1 MGVPMA
7 ALNGVVDGLSEATG
21 QFSISGTIKGALND
35 PKPELNITLSDGA
48 LVYRPLDVRYTNLN
62 LDLALRNDHLVF
74 REATISS
81 EPRLNALGSIN
92 LGRPPGTLSA
102 QGNIAMKGFHPRRLA
117 INLAAEDFW
126 LTATNEH
133 TAAVRGNMAINGT
146 WPAVEISG
154 DIAMTEGRFVFD
166 DAFFLGEQSLAL
178 DPRLTI
184 YRKDEVLRTDV
195 VVEKPS
201 ELATQLSLALDLD
214 LNRNLRMEVDMPLL
228 DTYGGQISSLSTVS
242 VIAELD
248 GELDLTYDDS
258 ALSINGAVEM
268 LPGSTTRL
276 FDTTFAVSS
285 GSAVYFVGKDYA
297 NPILQMDAVHS
308 NARYGDVNVAISG
321 SADEPEVDLSAT
333 NYDETDILFLL
344 LFGKP
349 ASEMAQGESDTGYI
363 LISTALASLSGQVTR
378 GLGGSIVDEID
389 WDPESGFRV
398 GKALSEKLFVAY
410 DRNTSAEDDEN
421 LNQLTLEWLITRRM
435 YAEFMTGDRAQSSA
449 DMYWRW
455 LF

>member
-1 MGVPMA
+1 
-7 ALNGVVDGLSEATG
+7 
-21 QFSISGTIKGALND
+21 
-35 PKPELNITLSDGA
+35 
-48 LVYRPLDVRYTNLN
+48 
-62 LDLALRNDHLVF
+62 
-74 REATISS
+74 
-81 EPRLNALGSIN
+81 
-92 LGRPPGTLSA
+92 
-102 QGNIAMKGFHPRRLA
+102 
-117 INLAAEDFW
+117 
-126 LTATNEH
+126 
-133 TAAVRGNMAINGT
+133 
-146 WPAVEISG
+146 
-154 DIAMTEGRFVFD
+154 
-166 DAFFLGEQSLAL
+166 
-178 DPRLTI
+178 
-184 YRKDEVLRTDV
+184 
-195 VVEKPS
+195 
-201 ELATQLSLALDLD
+201 
-214 LNRNLRMEVDMPLL
+214 MPLL